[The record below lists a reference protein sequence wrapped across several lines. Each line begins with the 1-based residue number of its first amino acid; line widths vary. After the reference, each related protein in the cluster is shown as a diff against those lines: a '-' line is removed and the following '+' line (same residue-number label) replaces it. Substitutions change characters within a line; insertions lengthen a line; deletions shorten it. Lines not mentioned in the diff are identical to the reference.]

1 MTVTE
6 TSGNL
11 AGKKRVFLVDDHPM
25 VRERL
30 AHLID
35 QQEDLRV
42 CGEASDA
49 IDALDGICRVR
60 PDIAIVDL
68 SLRASNGL
76 DLIKDLKSRGSD
88 VPVLVLSM
96 HDESL
101 YAERVLRAGAMGY
114 VSKQEATRNI
124 LLAIRRVLEGSV
136 YVSPG
141 VAGSLVKRMVGG
153 ISPGEASPISRLA
166 DRELQVFQL
175 IGRGQGTR
183 KIAESLN
190 LSVKTVESYR
200 ARIKEKLQIDDGVKL
215 LQRAVQ
221 WVEGYDDGKS
231 V

>member
-1 MTVTE
+1 MIE
-6 TSGNL
+6 TPPPTTG
-11 AGKKRVFLVDDHPM
+11 GRKRVYLVDDHPM

-35 QQEDLRV
+35 QQADLQI
-42 CGEASDA
+42 CGEAGDVA
-49 IDALDGICRVR
+49 EALEGIERLR

-68 SLRASNGL
+68 SLKNSSGL
-76 DLIKDLKSRGSD
+76 DLIKDLKARESA

-114 VSKQEATRNI
+114 VSKQENTRSI
-124 LLAIRRVLEGSV
+124 LAAIRRVLDGGIH
-136 YVSPG
+136 VSNDL
-141 VAGSLVKRMVGG
+141 AGALVKRMVGG
-153 ISPGEASPISRLA
+153 LQQHDASPVSRLA
-166 DRELQVFQL
+166 DRELEIFQL

-200 ARIKEKLQIDDGVKL
+200 ARIKEKLQFEDGIQL
-215 LQRAVQ
+215 LHRAIQ
-221 WVEGYDDGKS
+221 WVEKYDDGNS
-231 V
+231 T

>member
-1 MTVTE
+1 MNE
-6 TSGNL
+6 IPPPARSER
-11 AGKKRVFLVDDHPM
+11 KRVFLVDDHPM
-25 VRERL
+25 VREQL

-35 QQEDLRV
+35 QQPDLQV
-42 CGEASDA
+42 CGEAGDVAEA
-49 IDALDGICRVR
+49 IEGIERLR

-68 SLRASNGL
+68 SLKNSSGL
-76 DLIKDLKSRGSD
+76 DLIKDLKARESV

-114 VSKQEATRNI
+114 VSKQENTRNI
-124 LLAIRRVLEGSV
+124 LSAIRRVLDGAIH
-136 YVSPG
+136 VSADLAG
-141 VAGSLVKRMVGG
+141 VLVKRMVGG
-153 ISPGEASPISRLA
+153 LHHPDASPVARLA
-166 DRELQVFQL
+166 DRELEVFQL

-200 ARIKEKLQIDDGVKL
+200 ARIKEKLQLDDGIQL

-221 WVEGYDDGKS
+221 WVEKYDDGKS
-231 V
+231 T

>member
-1 MTVTE
+1 MNPAE
-6 TSGNL
+6 PAQKG
-11 AGKKRVFLVDDHPM
+11 ARKRVFLVDDHPM

-35 QQEDLRV
+35 QQADLRV
-42 CGEASDA
+42 CGEASDVVEA
-49 IDALDGICRVR
+49 LAGIDCQR

-68 SLRASNGL
+68 SLRGSSGL
-76 DLIKDLKSRGSD
+76 DLIKDLKVRGSK

-114 VSKQEATRNI
+114 VSKQESTRNI
-124 LLAIRRVLEGSV
+124 LAAVRCVLEGGV
-136 YVSPG
+136 HVSPG
-141 VAGSLVKRMVGG
+141 VAGALVKRMVGG
-153 ISPGEASPISRLA
+153 LHGQESSPVARLA
-166 DRELQVFQL
+166 DRELEVFQL

-200 ARIKEKLQIDDGVKL
+200 ARIKEKLQLDDGIQL
-215 LQRAVQ
+215 LQRAMQ
-221 WVEGYDDGKS
+221 WMESYDDGKS
-231 V
+231 S

>member
-1 MTVTE
+1 MTATE

-49 IDALDGICRVR
+49 IDALDRICRVR

-221 WVEGYDDGKS
+221 WVEGYDEGKS

>member
-1 MTVTE
+1 MIE
-6 TSGNL
+6 TPPRTADGR
-11 AGKKRVFLVDDHPM
+11 KRVYLVDDHPM

-35 QQEDLRV
+35 QQPDLQA
-42 CGEASDA
+42 CGEAGDVA
-49 IDALDGICRVR
+49 EALEGIERLR

-68 SLRASNGL
+68 SLKKSSGL
-76 DLIKDLKSRGSD
+76 DLIKDLKARGLP

-114 VSKQEATRNI
+114 VSKQENTRSI
-124 LLAIRRVLEGSV
+124 LSAIRRVLDGDAH
-136 YVSPG
+136 VSADLAG
-141 VAGSLVKRMVGG
+141 VLVKRMVGG
-153 ISPGEASPISRLA
+153 LRQPDASPVARLA
-166 DRELQVFQL
+166 DRELEIFQL

-200 ARIKEKLQIDDGVKL
+200 ARIKEKLQLDNSIQL

-221 WVEGYDDGKS
+221 WMEKYDDGKS
-231 V
+231 T